1 MLSENQR
8 KMFSDLNQSAQQE
21 GILDPKTTFMIRVA
35 AAMAFGCYPWIE
47 QLLGV
52 AKEKGI
58 TDDEI
63 GAVQLNVMIVSAGR
77 IMAQV
82 DDVVE

>member
-1 MLSENQR
+1 MLSEGQR
-8 KMFSDLNQSAQQE
+8 KVFFDFNQSAQQE
-21 GILDPKTTFMIRVA
+21 EIIDPKTIFLIRIA
-35 AAMAFGCYPWIE
+35 AAMSFGCYPWIE

-63 GAVQLNVMIVSAGR
+63 GAVQLNVMVVSAGR

-82 DDVVE
+82 DDVIE